1 MKCSAGESTEST
13 AAARTITD
21 DRWCRWARGLARHW
35 AIIYR
40 RTDLDADVD
49 LDGAAMMA
57 AGGHVKAISRMRRRV
72 LGCGRLEQC

>member
-49 LDGAAMMA
+49 LDGGGDDGSWRARKGNLAHAAESF
-57 AGGHVKAISRMRRRV
+57 G
-72 LGCGRLEQC
+72 LWTP